1 MESVQNETQ
10 IKRTESKWTHHSELW
25 DNFKQPNI
33 HVIGFPEYK
42 IEIGKQK
49 KVYKVVVKGQ
59 NG

>member
-1 MESVQNETQ
+1 MKHKEKKTWKKEEEEQ
-10 IKRTESKWTHHSELW
+10 IQIISELQ
-25 DNFKQPNI
+25 DNFKQLNI